1 MKRLALSLFAAL
13 SFAGVFLQSSDAR
26 ADLPLAVEVGG
37 KLGYAT
43 NPNSD
48 VPNPLGVGFGARGGV
63 ELFKS
68 LYLGGNIMYYFG
80 TSEDTPL
87 GATES
92 NTSVSTHTLLLGVE
106 AGYDLHLSMLIIRP
120 QLGFGDASLTSFT
133 NFNGTVNNP
142 GTTVGNFTVT
152 NQRLYLEPGITALV
166 NVGPVYFGADV
177 NLLFIPDAQP
187 STGDAYSSF
196 AFGGQLG
203 IRL

>member
-1 MKRLALSLFAAL
+1 MKRLALLSVAAL
-13 SFAGVFLQSSDAR
+13 SFIGVFFHSSAAR
-26 ADLPLAVEVGG
+26 ADLPLAAEFGG
-37 KLGYAT
+37 RLGYAT

-48 VPNPLGVGFGARGGV
+48 VPNPLGVGFGARGGI

-80 TSEDTPL
+80 STQDTPL
-87 GATES
+87 GATPS
-92 NTSVSTHTLLLGVE
+92 NTGVSTHTLLLGLEV
-106 AGYDLHLSMLIIRP
+106 GYSLHIKPIIIRP
-120 QLGFGDASLTSFT
+120 QVGFGDASLTTFT
-133 NFNGTVNNP
+133 NFSGTVNNP
-142 GTTVGNFTVT
+142 GTDVSNFTVT
-152 NQRLYLEPGITALV
+152 NQRFYLEPGIVALV
-166 NVGPVYFGADV
+166 NVGPFYFGGDV

>member
-1 MKRLALSLFAAL
+1 MKRLALTLATAIF
-13 SFAGVFLQSSDAR
+13 FVGVFFRSPDAR
-26 ADLPLAVEVGG
+26 ADLPLAAEFGG
-37 KLGYAT
+37 RLGYAT

-68 LYLGGNIMYYFG
+68 LYLGGNIMYYLG
-80 TSEDTPL
+80 TSKDTPL
-87 GATES
+87 GATPS
-92 NTSVSTHTLLLGVE
+92 NTSVSTHTLLLGLEV
-106 AGYDLHLSMLIIRP
+106 GYSLHIKPLIIRP

-133 NFNGTVNNP
+133 NFAGTVNNP
-142 GTTVGNFTVT
+142 ATDVSNFTVT
-152 NQRLYLEPGITALV
+152 NQRFYLEPGLVALV
-166 NVGPVYFGADV
+166 NVGALYFGGDV
-177 NLLFIPDAQP
+177 NLLFIPDAEP